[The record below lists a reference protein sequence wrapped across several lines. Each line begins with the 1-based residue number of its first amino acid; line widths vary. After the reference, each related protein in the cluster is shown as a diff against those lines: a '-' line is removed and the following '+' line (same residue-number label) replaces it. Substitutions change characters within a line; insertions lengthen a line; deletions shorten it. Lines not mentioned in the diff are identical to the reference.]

1 MTSKPS
7 VGHERR
13 LVVRPLAVK
22 RTVRSR
28 SSGSTSPVTTEEGS
42 ASLGA
47 RGSLGVDLD
56 LGTSWPGS
64 VRGGGTVCGGAI
76 GRTARGCFGRI
87 NTTGAADR
95 RFRRRGGTGSPGQ
108 SETSASVEP
117 SARASRPAGRPHVV
131 VASDGAKFAGG
142 EECHTV
148 SLASVVPWNE
158 GRGDGVVRR
167 LTGFLRPPGRSR
179 SERRVR
185 RDVARLLA
193 PELEGVPHPTRSAR
207 ISIEQTARAVPADAA
222 SPEVP
227 VTCRPFDPPR
237 VRTPCRLPEPIAG
250 RPTLRVSPLKLVNHM
265 LLYRIRRKTAKRVVR
280 LSRPPA
286 RYRSS
291 RCRLR
296 FPRPRPCTPGS
307 SPARRARRS

>member
-1 MTSKPS
+1 VISNSS

-13 LVVRPLAVK
+13 LVARPLAVK

-76 GRTARGCFGRI
+76 GRTARGCFGRM

-131 VASDGAKFAGG
+131 VASDGARVRG
-142 EECHTV
+142 
-148 SLASVVPWNE
+148 
-158 GRGDGVVRR
+158 GRGVSHRVARVR
-167 LTGFLRPPGRSR
+167 GPV
-179 SERRVR
+179 ERRSWR
-185 RDVARLLA
+185 RRRPATHRFFEA
-193 PELEGVPHPTRSAR
+193 P
-207 ISIEQTARAVPADAA
+207 
-222 SPEVP
+222 
-227 VTCRPFDPPR
+227 RP
-237 VRTPCRLPEPIAG
+237 I
-250 RPTLRVSPLKLVNHM
+250 TLR
-265 LLYRIRRKTAKRVVR
+265 A
-280 LSRPPA
+280 
-286 RYRSS
+286 
-291 RCRLR
+291 
-296 FPRPRPCTPGS
+296 
-307 SPARRARRS
+307 

>member
-1 MTSKPS
+1 M
-7 VGHERR
+7 
-13 LVVRPLAVK
+13 
-22 RTVRSR
+22 
-28 SSGSTSPVTTEEGS
+28 
-42 ASLGA
+42 
-47 RGSLGVDLD
+47 
-56 LGTSWPGS
+56 
-64 VRGGGTVCGGAI
+64 
-76 GRTARGCFGRI
+76 

-95 RFRRRGGTGSPGQ
+95 RFRRRGGPGSPGQ

-131 VASDGAKFAGG
+131 VASDGARVRG
-142 EECHTV
+142 
-148 SLASVVPWNE
+148 
-158 GRGDGVVRR
+158 GRGVSHRVARVRGPVER
-167 LTGFLRPPGRSR
+167 RSWRRRRPATHRFFEAPRPIDA

-227 VTCRPFDPPR
+227 VTCRPLDPPR

-265 LLYRIRRKTAKRVVR
+265 LLYRIRRKTEKRVVR